1 MSSLPPREAVAL
13 AVARLQARGFVVVAR
28 NERGDSLYLALAGH
42 RFRLRVSNHARR
54 PRQRRTHAEV
64 LASLVI
70 DGPRSEEQVER
81 LVEAVVRDFTLRAD
95 RLEPA

>member
-28 NERGDSLYLALAGH
+28 NESGDSLYLAAGR